1 MLNTLSLLLP
11 EILAS
16 VIYPAWI
23 LCTVL
28 LLMGEN
34 GVKRIIALIAGG
46 TLVRLFQILLFGFS
60 DFWHSIPVHWHR
72 RAY

>member
-1 MLNTLSLLLP
+1 MLNSLNLLLP

-23 LCTVL
+23 LFTVL

-34 GVKRIIALIAGG
+34 GVKRVIALIAGG
-46 TLVRLFQILLFGFS
+46 TPVRLFQILLSGFS
-60 DFWHSIPVHWHR
+60 YFWRSIPVHWHR